1 MESKLP
7 AVARGEFQLDNRML
21 LYAHVLGHDGWEGHA
36 LNDVVVTKGRLQQA
50 LISAFTA
57 MTFWWS
63 ITGAMV

>member
-36 LNDVVVTKGRLQQA
+36 LKRRQSTQPSPAAGH
-50 LISAFTA
+50 
-57 MTFWWS
+57 
-63 ITGAMV
+63 